1 MGRGSRRMTSLEKK
15 LAYEIDKACLE
26 SELEEDPDLLL
37 WMEDG

>member
-1 MGRGSRRMTSLEKK
+1 MTKSNEEIRIEEW
-15 LAYEIDKACLE
+15 LAYKMAKACLE